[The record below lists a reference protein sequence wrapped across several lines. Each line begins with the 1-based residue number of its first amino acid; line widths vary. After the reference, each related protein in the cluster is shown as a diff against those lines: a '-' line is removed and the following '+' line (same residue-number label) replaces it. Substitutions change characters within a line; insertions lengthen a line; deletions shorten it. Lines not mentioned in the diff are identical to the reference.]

1 MKYCPN
7 CQENRP
13 AADDYCSECFTEL
26 LPRPVPDAAPE
37 SIPPPIPPVEPAAA
51 AAGAGSLAAAPPASP
66 AVEAPSEPPLRGS
79 SEPALRADDRLDDT
93 GGATPLD
100 PPRLISYLDEPDESD
115 DRYGSDAPATGAEP
129 EAEIAYDEVA
139 REVAAHVRNGY
150 DLFGFAGHV
159 NSGKTHCLKALSY
172 LLEEHGFDVTKFRQ
186 EFRDVP
192 VPENTQARIFDAVFS
207 GGRWKWVFVD
217 AGGELYQMIQEND
230 WHSAEPNRTKL
241 THWLHNCKG
250 LFLFLHLDRGHFN
263 KWLADTDYH
272 QVSSASLGEAERLE
286 RSVETARDKQKELE
300 FFGHFLLFLRAL
312 KHEEGDVLK
321 VIAQCRNGNSLEE
334 SLRGYAAKAPLLDIP
349 VMFFFSQ
356 ADAFYPGFEISAGVH
371 LEPRSLPMPAT
382 LFAARYLPG
391 LFGGLLDH
399 ARRFKFDFLQ
409 SYEEYETGAVDDRGK
424 PFIRTAWHTPDD
436 QVPLSAGL
444 MSGLELALRHQPT
457 GRPWWQ
463 GAGLDTRRSL
473 RLHKILHPRLW
484 RGIKVDLGR
493 RR

>member
-1 MKYCPN
+1 MKPSQATKYCPN
-7 CQENRP
+7 CREDRP
-13 AADDYCSECFTEL
+13 AADDYCAECFTEL
-26 LPRPVPDAAPE
+26 VPRPGAAPAGAAATGSGAE
-37 SIPPPIPPVEPAAA
+37 PPAAA
-51 AAGAGSLAAAPPASP
+51 AEPVLEPDESPGDAG
-66 AVEAPSEPPLRGS
+66 
-79 SEPALRADDRLDDT
+79 RATRLE
-93 GGATPLD
+93 
-100 PPRLISYLDEPDESD
+100 PPRLISYLDPPEASPASAGSEPAPGAGRTAAD
-115 DRYGSDAPATGAEP
+115 DGAADP

-139 REVAAHVRNGY
+139 REVATHVRNGY
-150 DLFGFAGHV
+150 DLFGLAGHV

-241 THWLHNCKG
+241 THWLHNCRG

-272 QVSSASLGEAERLE
+272 QVTSASAADAERLKS
-286 RSVETARDKQKELE
+286 SVETARDKQKELE

-312 KHEEGDVLK
+312 KHEDGDVLK
-321 VIAQCRNGNSLEE
+321 VIAQCRRGGSLEE
-334 SLRGYAAKAPLLDIP
+334 SLRTYAAEAPLLDIP

-356 ADAFYPGFEISAGVH
+356 ADAFYPGFEIAAGVH
-371 LEPRSLPMPAT
+371 LEPRSLPMSAT

-391 LFGGLLDH
+391 LFAGLLDH
-399 ARRFKFDFLQ
+399 ARWFKLDFLQ
-409 SYEEYETGAVDDRGK
+409 SYEEYETGEVDERGK
-424 PFIRTAWHTPDD
+424 PFVRTAWHTPDD

-444 MSGLELALRHQPT
+444 MSGLEFVLRHQAA

-463 GAGLDTRRSL
+463 GPGLDTRRAL
-473 RLHKILHPRLW
+473 RLHRALHPRLW
-484 RGIKVDLGR
+484 QGIKVDLGR